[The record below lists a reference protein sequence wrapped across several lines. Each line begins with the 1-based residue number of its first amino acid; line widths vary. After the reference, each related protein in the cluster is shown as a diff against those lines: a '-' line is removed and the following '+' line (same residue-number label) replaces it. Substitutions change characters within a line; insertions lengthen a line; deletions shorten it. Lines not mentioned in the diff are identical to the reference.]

1 MSTTDVSVHRHR
13 IDYLDGLRAVAVLA
27 VLVSHVALHGLHGA
41 AYRTLMEG
49 AHGVDLFFVI
59 SGFCLAFPTLAK
71 RQRGTTTVFDVVDF
85 GAKRLV
91 RIVPPFYLATAVLL
105 ALAVVPHFVTH
116 HSVQDGLPDARSLGA
131 SLLFLDD
138 HVQLMNGSFW
148 TLMVEFR
155 WYFVFPLM
163 LWLWVASPRAFTAT
177 AVVSLVLYHFTRARG
192 LDFGTLPCFM
202 LGIVAADV
210 HLAGARTA
218 SWGRPLRRW
227 SWLLMIAG
235 ATLGIVT
242 EGSATIPGF
251 ERADV
256 AFAYQPTIL
265 GWQIACFAFV
275 VAAGEYALLRRVLSL
290 RPLVAIGIASY
301 GIYLVHEPVIQLVEA
316 HLHGPATEL
325 IAGTAALA
333 VGGLFWAVGEIPFT
347 TGPLRAP
354 LLAAA
359 RPLVARALAFCG
371 IGPIITLAPPRSAS
385 VPFSVGSSMPESAP
399 AQVPAPS

>member
-1 MSTTDVSVHRHR
+1 VSTTDVSVHRHR

-155 WYFVFPLM
+155 
-163 LWLWVASPRAFTAT
+163 PR
-177 AVVSLVLYHFTRARG
+177 SSRSSSI
-192 LDFGTLPCFM
+192 TLP
-202 LGIVAADV
+202 A
-210 HLAGARTA
+210 HAGWTSERCRA
-218 SWGRPLRRW
+218 SCSG
-227 SWLLMIAG
+227 
-235 ATLGIVT
+235 
-242 EGSATIPGF
+242 
-251 ERADV
+251 
-256 AFAYQPTIL
+256 
-265 GWQIACFAFV
+265 
-275 VAAGEYALLRRVLSL
+275 SL
-290 RPLVAIGIASY
+290 RPTCTS
-301 GIYLVHEPVIQLVEA
+301 
-316 HLHGPATEL
+316 
-325 IAGTAALA
+325 
-333 VGGLFWAVGEIPFT
+333 
-347 TGPLRAP
+347 RAR
-354 LLAAA
+354 A
-359 RPLVARALAFCG
+359 RRPGVARCG
-371 IGPIITLAPPRSAS
+371 
-385 VPFSVGSSMPESAP
+385 VGRGC
-399 AQVPAPS
+399 